1 MILGLDM
8 VHGLEL
14 LYEFLVT
21 ALILRLPWVLLIGG
35 ICFAY
40 TKLLLRFKHPVIAAI
55 AKLALGLASLAAIA
69 GLCYGIL
76 RWNGVI
82 MFPTDNGISWNWFD
96 CSWRDD
102 GFEYIHLCGC
112 ALIGIA
118 LAVWAERNAR
128 RGLEG
133 TAGAAS

>member
-1 MILGLDM
+1 MAAGMIS
-8 VHGLEL
+8 GLEL

-35 ICFAY
+35 VCFAY
-40 TKLLLRFKHPVIAAI
+40 TKGLLMFKHPVIAVI

-69 GLCYGIL
+69 GLSYGIL
-76 RWNGVI
+76 RFAGVI
-82 MFPTDNGISWNWFD
+82 TFPGDNGYSYNWFD
-96 CSWRDD
+96 TTWRDD

-118 LAVWAERNAR
+118 LAVLAEWKAHRA
-128 RGLEG
+128 E
-133 TAGAAS
+133 A